1 MVEEGGT
8 IHSIC
13 DISDTS
19 SLPIPDSTE
28 ATVTVNLDIIN
39 NTEDIIE
46 ETPCQLCQEARKSR
60 TPHICRVCG
69 NVVCNFCSKQ
79 DPDSDNEMH
88 RVHSN
93 LSQCS
98 ATFESS
104 LTVFACPHC
113 DEILTT
119 TKDLN
124 NHIQAKH
131 PQGFE
136 SIASLSQIAK
146 ELEDNTNTT
155 LDETE
160 AQAKE
165 NIKCTECEKLFY
177 HESDAKHH
185 NVRVHEYGEP
195 YNLYPCELCG
205 FSGSDVIEIE
215 EHIKNHKKEEQA
227 GKTLSDEDE
236 DEEWKKSVEDEKL
249 LMEDT
254 EDEFMY
260 SCERCKYE
268 TIWEDQL
275 AKHIKWQH
283 SNEIREERRNK
294 RKAIEEAKSKEKRMK
309 SNENNKSQDDVKA
322 KIKSMMGKGETMGKK
337 QRNSLCKVC
346 GKEGNWTSIKKH
358 IEVHHLRV

>member
-1 MVEEGGT
+1 MSNIVGKK
-8 IHSIC
+8 
-13 DISDTS
+13 SDRQPDLTS
-19 SLPIPDSTE
+19 PPL
-28 ATVTVNLDIIN
+28 
-39 NTEDIIE
+39 
-46 ETPCQLCQEARKSR
+46 QRKSR

-98 ATFESS
+98 DTFESS

-160 AQAKE
+160 AQA
-165 NIKCTECEKLFY
+165 
-177 HESDAKHH
+177 
-185 NVRVHEYGEP
+185 
-195 YNLYPCELCG
+195 
-205 FSGSDVIEIE
+205 
-215 EHIKNHKKEEQA
+215 QA

-294 RKAIEEAKSKEKRMK
+294 RKAIEEAKSKEKRIK
-309 SNENNKSQDDVKA
+309 SNKNN
-322 KIKSMMGKGETMGKK
+322 
-337 QRNSLCKVC
+337 NC
-346 GKEGNWTSIKKH
+346 
-358 IEVHHLRV
+358 